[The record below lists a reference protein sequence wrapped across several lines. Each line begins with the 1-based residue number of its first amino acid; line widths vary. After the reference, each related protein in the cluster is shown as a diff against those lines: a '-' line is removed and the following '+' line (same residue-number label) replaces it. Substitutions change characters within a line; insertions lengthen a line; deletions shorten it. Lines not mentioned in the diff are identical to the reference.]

1 MVPQETLVLEKAAR
15 DAQNTVS
22 KAWATRQKTSTN
34 FWKRFGGQIRVILMK
49 RNDDD
54 EVRVCREWYG
64 VDGKEIVTR
73 KERKEKYCGVQGLV
87 RKQYEVNWYEVV

>member
-1 MVPQETLVLEKAAR
+1 
-15 DAQNTVS
+15 
-22 KAWATRQKTSTN
+22 
-34 FWKRFGGQIRVILMK
+34 MK

-54 EVRVCREWYG
+54 EVRACREWYG